1 MQQTLW
7 REIKKGGWDQMKHS
21 LLPWGNWIVAV
32 TKYQRNETKNRMEKN
47 DGELM
52 YGWAWGKQGRFNHP
66 GANSLA
72 VLRYDE
78 MYGIT
83 SGAVPRNAMQ
93 TVL

>member
-1 MQQTLW
+1 
-7 REIKKGGWDQMKHS
+7 
-21 LLPWGNWIVAV
+21 
-32 TKYQRNETKNRMEKN
+32 MEKN

-78 MYGIT
+78 MYGIM